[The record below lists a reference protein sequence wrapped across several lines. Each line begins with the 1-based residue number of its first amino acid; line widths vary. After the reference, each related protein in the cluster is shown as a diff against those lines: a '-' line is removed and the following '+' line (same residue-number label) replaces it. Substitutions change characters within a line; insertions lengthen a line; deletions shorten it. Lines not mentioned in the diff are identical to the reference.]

1 MKGNSMILDK
11 ARDLGI
17 SLSQSPEFI
26 RMQSARALLDSSED
40 VSSALNEY
48 KQKQEELLEL
58 LSTESPNR
66 IFVAS
71 LSRDAEA
78 LRTQLL
84 DNPIFAEVLEA
95 QDDFEKLMSQVNKEI
110 SACIGT
116 LNESSCSGTCSD
128 CKGCH

>member
-1 MKGNSMILDK
+1 MILDK

-26 RMQSARALLDSSED
+26 RMQSARALLDKSED

-84 DNPIFAEVLEA
+84 DNPIFTEVLEA
-95 QDDFEKLMSQVNKEI
+95 QDDLEKLMRQVNKEI

-116 LNESSCSGTCSD
+116 LNESNCSGTCSD

>member
-1 MKGNSMILDK
+1 MILDK

-110 SACIGT
+110 S
-116 LNESSCSGTCSD
+116 
-128 CKGCH
+128 

>member
-1 MKGNSMILDK
+1 MILDK

-26 RMQSARALLDSSED
+26 RMQSARALLDKSED

-84 DNPIFAEVLEA
+84 DNPIFTEVLEA
-95 QDDFEKLMSQVNKEI
+95 QDDFEKLMRQVNKEI

-116 LNESSCSGTCSD
+116 LNESNCSGTCSD